1 MGWSNTTSACSTN
14 YYVNYDNG
22 LGSIQ
27 WNNVGSGGSGGICGT
42 IYTNTYEELL
52 DKICY
57 LEHRVESLEKFV
69 EDLKDFATSKDIEE
83 YLGTILDKPH
93 ESRE

>member
-1 MGWSNTTSACSTN
+1 MSNTTNSYSTN
-14 YYVNYDNG
+14 YYVNYDSG

-27 WNNVGSGGSGGICGT
+27 WNNCASGGSGGSVET
-42 IYTNTYEELL
+42 IYTNAYGELL

-57 LEHRVESLEKFV
+57 LEHRVASLEKFV

-83 YLGTILDKPH
+83 YLGTIFDKPH